1 MTKITENV
9 LSAHASVLEQES
21 KVDESPV
28 YVDMQGPPLQ
38 VNTALEGLKKP
49 VATISQP
56 RRPISRSNPTTS
68 KQCRLPIEA
77 RSKLTKSRRK
87 IGAQT
92 SKNKSTPKIL
102 GAEALTSQ
110 EDLMNVLVLRY
121 KHDKQVR
128 NRERAIDAI
137 EVQGLKDINDLLYH
151 QLQDERS
158 KAQQ

>member
-1 MTKITENV
+1 MTTVTENV
-9 LSAHASVLEQES
+9 LSAHASVSEQES
-21 KVDESPV
+21 KVDKSPV
-28 YVDMQGPPLQ
+28 CVDMQGPPLQ

-49 VATISQP
+49 VATTSQP

-77 RSKLTKSRRK
+77 RLKVTKSRRK

-92 SKNKSTPKIL
+92 SNNESTPKVL
-102 GAEALTSQ
+102 GAEAIPSQ

-128 NRERAIDAI
+128 DRERAIHAI
-137 EVQGLKDINDLLYH
+137 EVQDPKDINDLLYH
-151 QLQDERS
+151 QLEDEPS
-158 KAQQ
+158 KAQ